1 MRDKIKKR
9 LKKVIVDTVTIKELL
24 FMAYEMYQ
32 QERKRR
38 FGKKKK

>member
-1 MRDKIKKR
+1 MRDKIKKK
-9 LKKVIVDTVTIKELL
+9 LKKVIIDTVAIKELL
-24 FMAYEMYQ
+24 FTAYETYQ